1 MRVSVDANRRGE
13 GLWPYRGAVNHFAGA
28 ARWYAEFRPGYPEAI
43 WRLLAAEAPLDQ
55 SARVLDLGAGPGTAT
70 LPLARWAG
78 SVVAV
83 EEDREMVAEG
93 RRLAELAGIGNVEWV
108 NSAAEDIAF
117 PDGSFRLIVI
127 ASAFHWMD
135 RVRVAVACRRM
146 LDRGGLLAI
155 VNNPTPLMELRAGSA
170 LGAAI
175 AEVQARWFSDEYY
188 VLDVAKLDPP
198 EVVLSDCG
206 FRGVTVSYEPQVQAW
221 DVERFLGFLRST
233 SSRPDQRLG
242 DRFPQFAADMDRAIR
257 AVVASGQWTLDAP
270 VQLITGRLS
279 GQHLS

>member
-1 MRVSVDANRRGE
+1 M
-13 GLWPYRGAVNHFAGA
+13 NHFAGV
-28 ARWYAEFRPGYPEAI
+28 ARWYAEYRPGYPQAI
-43 WRLLAAEAPLDQ
+43 WHSLAEAASLDR

-70 LPLARWAG
+70 RPLARLAG

-83 EEDREMVAEG
+83 EADAEMVAEG
-93 RRLAELAGIGNVEWV
+93 RRLAEQAGIGNIDWI
-108 NSAAEDIAF
+108 NSAAEDIVF

-146 LDRGGLLAI
+146 LDSGGLVAI

-188 VLDVAKLDPP
+188 VLDVAELDPP
-198 EVVLSDCG
+198 EVVLGQSG
-206 FRGVTVSYEPQVQAW
+206 FRDVTVSYEPQCQEW

-270 VQLITGRLS
+270 VQLITGRPS